1 MLVPS
6 GLPGVRGLVSEVL
19 AELREGSLVAVSVP
33 SGGIGGRWLGWF
45 REALREGIRA
55 CGEPVPIEL
64 PPLPGLLPDP
74 FSAIAATNGIG
85 QVRDLD
91 DLLEYF
97 PDEGALVLVVECKP
111 RLGAEWKK
119 FFDSVGRAF
128 RGAGPHRLRPVL
140 TLIVGSD
147 EYPPITNDVGS
158 RVFALWNMLR
168 WEELRLLAV
177 DVLPQD
183 ENAMFRAWRTATY
196 AGAAN
201 GDPEMLLRLCRE
213 CPDRL
218 HQVIDFALSD
228 ANNGGE
234 LALNVGPVPDQ
245 RWHVPPACLGPWSG
259 GGLIGHTVDR
269 GTLRA
274 VAGMARENADRYV
287 RAAIWREQLS
297 GLFPVVV
304 ELGFSVASMVTSV
317 VGRDW
322 LREVPAERKISDG
335 DVRLEPKE
343 VMDIFATGRYRR
355 LPASIW
361 SFLKLLRTT
370 RNDLAHMSPIELQR
384 IRQIWQSHDVIGKRF
399 GSVPGSGVAR
409 SGV

>member
-33 SGGIGGRWLGWF
+33 SGVTGGRWLGWF
-45 REALREGIRA
+45 REALQERTRE

-64 PPLPGLLPDP
+64 PPFLGSLPDP
-74 FSAIAATNGIG
+74 FSAIAAANGVG
-85 QVRDLD
+85 QVRSLE

-97 PDEGALVLVVECKP
+97 PDEGVLVLVVECEP
-111 RLGAEWKK
+111 SLGAEWKR
-119 FFDSVGRAF
+119 FFDSVRRAF
-128 RGAGPHRLRPVL
+128 RGAGSRRLRPVL
-140 TLIVGSD
+140 ALIVGSG
-147 EYPPITNDVGS
+147 EYPPIANDVGS

-183 ENAMFRAWRTATY
+183 ENALIRAWRTATY

-228 ANNGGE
+228 VNSRRE
-234 LALNVGPVPDQ
+234 LALSVGPAPDQ
-245 RWHVPPACLGPWSG
+245 RWHVPPGCLGPWSVG
-259 GGLIGHTVDR
+259 ELIGHTVDR

-274 VAGMARENADRYV
+274 VAGMTRENADRYI

-304 ELGFSVASMVTSV
+304 ELGFSIASMITSV
-317 VGRDW
+317 VGRAW
-322 LREVPAERKISDG
+322 LREVPAERRISDG

-343 VMDIFATGRYRR
+343 VMDIFTTGRYRR
-355 LPASIW
+355 LPTSIW
-361 SFLKLLRTT
+361 SFLNLLRTT

-384 IRQIWQSHDVIGKRF
+384 MRQIWQSHDVIGRRF
-399 GSVPGSGVAR
+399 GSTDPR
-409 SGV
+409 

>member
-33 SGGIGGRWLGWF
+33 SGAVGGRWLSWF
-45 REALREGIRA
+45 RDALRERTRE
-55 CGEPVPIEL
+55 CGEPLPIEL
-64 PPLPGLLPDP
+64 PPFPGSLPDP
-74 FSAIAATNGIG
+74 FSAIASAHGVG
-85 QVRDLD
+85 QVCGLG

-97 PDEGALVLVVECKP
+97 PDEGALVLVVECEP
-111 RLGAEWKK
+111 SLGVEWKR
-119 FFDSVGRAF
+119 FFDAVRRAF
-128 RGAGPHRLRPVL
+128 RGAGSRRLRSVL
-140 TLIVGSD
+140 ALIVGSD
-147 EYPPITNDVGS
+147 QYPPIANDVGS

-168 WEELRLLAV
+168 WEELRLLAI

-183 ENAMFRAWRTATY
+183 ENALTRAWRTATY

-218 HQVIDFALSD
+218 NQVIDFALTD
-228 ANNGGE
+228 ANSRGE
-234 LALNVGPVPDQ
+234 LALDVGPVPDQ
-245 RWHVPPACLGPWSG
+245 RWHVPPGCRGPWSTG
-259 GGLIGHTVDR
+259 ELIGHTVDR

-304 ELGFSVASMVTSV
+304 ELGFSVASMITSV
-317 VGRDW
+317 MGRAW
-322 LREVPAERKISDG
+322 LREVPAERRISDG

-343 VMDIFATGRYRR
+343 VMDIFTTGRYRR
-355 LPASIW
+355 LPTSIW
-361 SFLKLLRTT
+361 SFLNLLRAT
-370 RNDLAHMSPIELQR
+370 RNDLAHMSPLELQR
-384 IRQIWQSHDVIGKRF
+384 MRRIWQSHDVIGRRF
-399 GSVPGSGVAR
+399 GSTDPR
-409 SGV
+409 

>member
-33 SGGIGGRWLGWF
+33 SGGTGRRWLGWF
-45 REALREGIRA
+45 RESLRDRTRE

-64 PPLPGLLPDP
+64 PPFPGSLPDP
-74 FSAIAATNGIG
+74 FAVIAAANGVG

-97 PDEGALVLVVECKP
+97 PDEGALVLVVECGP
-111 RLGAEWKK
+111 SLGAEWKR
-119 FFDSVGRAF
+119 FFDTVRRAF
-128 RGAGPHRLRPVL
+128 RGAGSRRLRPVL
-140 TLIVGSD
+140 ALIVGSD
-147 EYPPITNDVGS
+147 EYPPIANDVGS

-183 ENAMFRAWRTATY
+183 ENALIRAWRIATY

-218 HQVIDFALSD
+218 HQVIDVALSD
-228 ANNGGE
+228 ANSRGE
-234 LALNVGPVPDQ
+234 LELDVGPVPDQ
-245 RWHVPPACLGPWSG
+245 RWHVPPGCLGLWSVG
-259 GGLIGHTVDR
+259 ELIGHTVDR

-274 VAGMARENADRYV
+274 VAGMVSETADRYV

-304 ELGFSVASMVTSV
+304 ELGFSVASLITSV

-322 LREVPAERKISDG
+322 LREVPAERRISGG
-335 DVRLEPKE
+335 DIRLEPRE
-343 VMDIFATGRYRR
+343 VMEIFATGRYRR
-355 LPASIW
+355 LPRSIW
-361 SFLKLLRTT
+361 SLLKLLRTT

-384 IRQIWQSHDVIGKRF
+384 MRQIRQGHDVIGRHF
-399 GSVPGSGVAR
+399 GAKNPP
-409 SGV
+409 

>member
-6 GLPGVRGLVSEVL
+6 GLPGVRGLVSKVL

-33 SGGIGGRWLGWF
+33 SGGTGRRWLGWF
-45 REALREGIRA
+45 REALRERTRE
-55 CGEPVPIEL
+55 CGEPVPVEL
-64 PPLPGLLPDP
+64 PPFPGSLADP
-74 FSAIAATNGIG
+74 FSVIAATNGVG
-85 QVRDLD
+85 QVRNLE

-97 PDEGALVLVVECKP
+97 PDEGVLVLVVECEP
-111 RLGAEWKK
+111 SLGAEWKR
-119 FFDSVGRAF
+119 FFDSVRRAF
-128 RGAGPHRLRPVL
+128 RGAGSRRLRPVL
-140 TLIVGSD
+140 ALIVGSD
-147 EYPPITNDVGS
+147 EYPPIANDVGS

-177 DVLPQD
+177 DVLPED
-183 ENAMFRAWRTATY
+183 ENALIRAWRTATY

-218 HQVIDFALSD
+218 HEVIDFTLSD
-228 ANNGGE
+228 AGNRDE

-245 RWHVPPACLGPWSG
+245 RWHVPPGCLEPWSVG
-259 GGLIGHTVDR
+259 ELIGHTVDR

-274 VAGMARENADRYV
+274 VAGMARESADRYV

-304 ELGFSVASMVTSV
+304 ELGFSVASVITSV
-317 VGRDW
+317 VGRAW
-322 LREVPAERKISDG
+322 LREVPAERRISNG

-355 LPASIW
+355 LPTSIW
-361 SFLKLLRTT
+361 SFLSLLRTT

-384 IRQIWQSHDVIGKRF
+384 MRQIWQRHDVIGRRF
-399 GSVPGSGVAR
+399 GSTDPR
-409 SGV
+409 

>member
-1 MLVPS
+1 MLAPS
-6 GLPGVRGLVSEVL
+6 GLPGLRGRVSEVL

-33 SGGIGGRWLGWF
+33 SSDTGARWLDWF
-45 REALREGIRA
+45 REALRERTRE
-55 CGEPVPIEL
+55 CGEPVAIEL
-64 PPLPGLLPDP
+64 PPFPGSLSDP
-74 FSAIAATNGIG
+74 FSAIAAANGVG
-85 QVRDLD
+85 EVRNLG

-97 PDEGALVLVVECKP
+97 PDEGVLVLVVECEP
-111 RLGAEWKK
+111 SLHGEWKR
-119 FFDSVGRAF
+119 FFDAIRRAF
-128 RGAGPHRLRPVL
+128 RSAGSRRLRPVL
-140 TLIVGSD
+140 ALIIGCD

-183 ENAMFRAWRTATY
+183 ENALVRAWRTSTY

-218 HQVIDFALSD
+218 HQVIDFALFD
-228 ANNGGE
+228 ANSRRE
-234 LALNVGPVPDQ
+234 FALNVGHVPDQ
-245 RWHVPPACLGPWSG
+245 RWHVPPGCLGPWSVG
-259 GGLIGHTVDR
+259 ELIGHTVDR
-269 GTLRA
+269 GTMRA

-304 ELGFSVASMVTSV
+304 ELGFSAASMITSA
-317 VGRDW
+317 VGEAW
-322 LREVPAERKISDG
+322 LRDVPPGRRVGDG
-335 DVRLEPKE
+335 DVRIEPKE
-343 VMDIFATGRYRR
+343 AIEIFASGRYRR
-355 LPASIW
+355 LPTSIW

-384 IRQIWQSHDVIGKRF
+384 MKQIWQSHDIVSRRF
-399 GSVPGSGVAR
+399 GSTDSR
-409 SGV
+409 